1 MDKTARLRKGG
12 ENTTRKVNNQEGGGP
27 IPVINGVSITGDMSR
42 PTVSID
48 FTPADAVVGKTRSG
62 NLFSLSVSSLGGSG
76 GSASGLGSIASP
88 VTIDP
93 TLYSFSPGTRYLV
106 TLSPKYTDNTTGTAS
121 IPFTFWIPPS
131 APTGVAL
138 TTPQPNPNNN
148 TVVSINF
155 TPPNFGLTVAPVRP
169 QATPTG
175 ATATALVI
183 NAATGMNT
191 IVVVYS
197 AILTPASGSA
207 STQYH
212 SGSSNTMQLTG
223 LIPGVQ
229 YTIAMKTE
237 LYSYSG
243 STTNGSLRITS
254 SVTSSTITYSPNIS
268 PPTAVRLVPINSTSA
283 TLAWSAPTLPSGINI
298 TSYTYTLTGS
308 STATG
313 TLSSITSPQTITGLQ
328 AGAFYTGLTLQPVG
342 TAGKTFLPYIFSGLF
357 SGGTAYRPTS
367 ATVANPQ
374 TFPVVPSQV
383 TIGTYAIC
391 STFSSSSSRI
401 GYASTGGFIASVTS
415 VTATSIGYTN
425 LFNQAIGATTTNP
438 NYTFYALI
446 MPPGP
451 PTIVGYTATS
461 NRVTYVL
468 TAPASTQSL
477 SFLVNVLGSTFTH
490 QINGLTISPINY
502 AYTLTPV
509 SGGTPITATWALT
522 SSVTSSV
529 SVNSLISGSANM
541 NVASP
546 TSLSAGTRY
555 NLSVTGLLG
564 TDATTRLGNTS
575 PATMQVSTILSAPG
589 TLAVTSSA
597 ATSIGISFIPPTTG
611 AGVTITGYNFSTI
624 PARTGQV
631 TDVTLPAGT
640 SGTISG
646 LTPGTNYTS
655 LTISA
660 VTAGGAGTATTPI
673 AFITAPNPPT
683 NLEVKYTQ
691 NSATLSWTPP
701 TAAATSPAPLNATAP
716 YRYMAVS
723 STGAPTLTGNMPLTI
738 LSTPSNPITAAFH
751 GYISGNQL
759 SVISMSSMVPGGLI
773 TVTGRINTPGVSA
786 NTVITAFGS
795 GSGGGGTYTLSNSQ
809 TFGSPSAPVVMT
821 LGGVLGGL
829 IPSIAFV
836 GHISGTTLT
845 VSKVI
850 YGKLEVG
857 TLINGS
863 GVSAN
868 TSITALGTGTGFA
881 GTYTI
886 NNTQTIASATTPI
899 SMTSGFLPGNTYTIT
914 ATANNSTATSGGESA
929 PSNAVTITMLP
940 AVPQNIAVLST
951 EAPTSTSATLTWSFV
966 NGAKLPDSYAFTS
979 PTLGTLTPSETNY
992 TTAPFT
998 AKFTNLPGGTST
1010 PIAITTRN
1018 NAWQAASVA
1027 TAPTLQTSA
1036 PANITSCSITAID
1049 NTNTVLSATTYTG
1062 TIMTDM
1068 YLPTTMG
1075 GRITQP
1081 TSANEFIVD
1090 IPQTL
1095 VSNSSMIL
1103 YSYILILP
1111 PSQPTMSL
1119 ITSESTNS
1127 ALTATYSF
1135 SGGNGATHYAFYMDP
1150 PITAVTST
1158 TPILPYVSYIG
1169 TTVAGSPNI
1178 TLTAWRSC
1186 PIPLEGIQ
1194 VGMYVFGLGI
1204 LPDTQVTARSGSG
1217 LTISNAATQTNTRV
1231 GIFTFSIFP
1240 TIRSPVTFGKL
1251 TAGQN
1256 VKFGMFAINSTAPM
1270 GIDSGWT
1277 PTYAVPA
1284 TANFTRKHVQSIAGS
1299 GAAAYMDGSLVA
1311 SLNSP
1316 RGLAIHANGD
1326 IYVADRG
1333 NNRIR
1338 KITNSGSGVMVG
1350 TVTIIAG
1357 TGVAGSANGPGLS
1370 ATFNQPSYLAL
1381 NAAGTI
1387 LYVCDAGTNIIR
1399 KVDMTTSA
1407 NTVTTVTPG
1416 TNPFTTP
1423 QGICVDSNGVIYV
1436 VDSGRH
1442 RIVRLNSSG
1451 GLVTVAGTAGTAGS
1465 TDGPLATARFN
1476 TPIGLAINAAGNTL
1490 YVADTSNHRVRVIRF
1505 TPLPVDSTEQYV
1517 GTVST
1522 LAGGSTIS
1530 ATGFG
1535 TASGFANS
1543 GDSNSFGVAGLNSPT
1558 GITVDSVGNIYVTD
1572 NGNSRIRKI
1581 TPGGYVS
1588 IVGGFNKNNISE
1600 TLTGYING
1608 DPFDTS
1614 KFSDP
1619 KDIKVDANGNLYV
1632 ADAGNHR
1639 IRKIADIVAPTPMT
1653 PVPTPYYMNPTSVL
1667 LGWTGGTVPG
1677 ISYSYN
1683 INGGADIVSTSI
1695 VSPLMVR
1702 NLTADTAY
1710 TIVLRGTTTSSMTAT
1725 WSFRTP
1731 AASTVLSYYISTV
1744 AGGGSTGSAD
1754 GIEYEATFNAPRGCV
1769 YDHLGNLYIADTANH
1784 TIRMVAGNTVT
1795 TIAGT
1800 AGTAGATDGI
1810 GAAARFSSPIGLA
1823 IEDNARI
1830 LYVAD
1835 SENHKIRKIVIT
1847 TSGAT
1852 LQATVSTIAGSTS
1865 GNTDNPN
1872 ALQAQLKSPA
1882 GIFVGRNN
1890 VLYIGDT
1897 GNNRVRILKNQ
1908 GLTTLIDISGG
1919 FGDLSSPTDVVEDA
1933 AGNIYISNSGNNKIV
1948 KFNIALEAGVLA
1960 GSTSGFSD
1968 ESGKLA
1974 KFNIPYTMV
1983 PDPFGNLI
1991 IADRTNN
1998 RIRRLSPLGQ
2008 PMTIVGNGTQ
2018 GWADGIGTASGTM
2031 LNNAA
2036 GIGIN
2041 PIDNSIAV
2049 TDTGNNRIRIMTPLI
2064 SPPTPTGITL
2074 GFVNDRSAMI
2084 YWTEST
2090 IQGVTHTY
2098 TITPALT
2105 HNNNPIMTSSPVT
2118 FTELTPST
2126 AYTITITATNTAGS
2140 SAPAS
2145 FSFSTLAVY
2154 SSSVTFNP
2162 TTMAPYIPGRYVSTF
2177 AGLVGTAARID
2188 AIGLAA
2194 RFNNPQHIATD
2205 ANGTMYIADTN
2216 NNCIRMMTTAG
2227 VVTTLA
2233 GTGTAGSTEGAVS
2246 AATFNRPVG
2255 IAVNSAGTIVYV
2267 SDTGNHKIRRI
2278 AYTTNSATGV
2288 SSWMVSTLA
2297 GTGTAAVAT
2306 LANDSPASFSS
2317 PQGICLDSA
2326 GNIIVADTGL
2336 HRIRRVTPAGVV
2348 TTIGGWSLG
2357 AGVDNGSGAAVLFN
2371 GPRGVCADAFGNIYV
2386 ADTGNNCIRRINSNG
2401 KITRFAGRNTESSHI
2416 DGAGNMASFKNPC
2429 NIIYDNATRFMYVID
2444 AFSSISRLTLSGSAT
2459 TIAGT
2464 PTGAASAVV
2473 GHVDNTIGQIAGS
2486 SSQTT
2491 QFRNPI
2497 GLAVDSNG
2505 NMYVTD
2511 SDNHLIRLMVP
2522 VALPTAPVLNVV
2534 RNEGNA
2540 ITVDWT
2546 GGGLVSEG
2554 IQYTYRCTNNGARV
2568 GITPTGKMKPV
2579 TFLLLDRPAPA
2590 EYQITV
2596 TAINGMLPA
2605 GVPSAPMNVTTPAY
2619 IPTTVGTYAG
2629 AAGTTGTTEGRIADA
2644 RFNNP
2649 FGVALDTYNNIFI
2662 ADTTN
2667 NKIRMITN
2675 TGVVTTIAGTGT
2687 ASYLD
2692 GAGGV
2697 ATFNRPHGIAV
2708 NAAGNIVYVPDTVNN
2723 RIRIIRGSGSSWTVS
2738 TLAGSGAASV
2748 STASADGVGTA
2759 ATFKGPRGIITNA
2772 TGTNIYVADTGNHQ
2786 IRRIS
2791 LRGGG
2796 LGASGASGAAGPLV
2810 ATVTTIAGVF
2820 QGSGYVNG
2828 PAATAKFNEPWG
2840 IAVTPDERTIY
2851 VADTKNNCIRVIR
2864 DGFVS
2869 DLLNANTGLPVV
2881 VNEPAG
2887 MCLDTAGNL
2896 FIADTKNHRIIRVNP
2911 FGGVTSIAGPTGGF
2925 AGSANGTPN
2934 TASGRGVDSAT
2945 FNYPTGIAVTGG
2957 GTIFIADTNNHTIRR
2972 ITIEAPPTAPVPT
2985 QSNLTSTSVRFTW
2998 PDVAQ
3003 PMVGSRPVT
3012 YSYTMPPHINDIV
3025 NNVTSPLEITNL
3037 LPGTGYTL
3045 NLSAIDD
3052 GGAANSPPIIFS
3064 TLPPPPLPVGPA
3076 LLYATPNSFAISW
3089 PTTGPQSGQFAI
3101 SFRYT
3106 LDGTAII
3113 CNSQDSNMAVFTSI
3127 TPGAHTIMVTAV
3139 NLSGSTDGPSLSVM
3153 LPPSQPTLTVTTT
3166 TTNSITVGWTG
3177 GVGATSYTYSITPS
3191 TGVLPT
3197 TQTSPAVFSGLSS
3210 GVSYTIR
3217 LTATNSGGSTTSAT
3231 IQATTV
3237 TILPSNFEATSP
3249 RIVNTV
3255 ITSGLTSGAPTPHNN
3270 RLLSSSDGTIVYSI
3284 DNTTA
3289 NTQQVR
3295 KFTVATNTMAPWLST
3310 NASLNPR
3317 DFMNNV
3323 RHMATDSVGNIYFT
3337 TTSPHSGT
3345 VLKWRAADN
3354 TFVVI
3359 AGGPSL
3365 SSVFNNMIRDGFT
3378 INTTYSLTGSGSW
3391 PAPFSNQQ
3399 MNTIQIVGTITLNAQ
3414 NRYIL
3419 DVTRIIG
3426 GNMYRWDPAQNAN
3439 TNKTVNVIDPLDS
3452 STPARRPIIYPGM
3465 AVGLSARAE
3474 IVNGVTIPATPA
3486 FSSFSGSIS
3495 GSNLTV
3501 SSIAFGSL
3509 TLGTVI
3515 GGPNIPVGTRITAF
3529 GANTNGGPGTYT
3541 LSQNA
3546 TVSSVP
3552 TCVFSGYFTSASS
3565 IVTLVVTSVLS
3576 GTLSVGMWVSGFG
3589 VCPGAYISALGAGT
3603 TGAVGTYTVIMPRDY
3618 LDRPG
3623 LYGPSTNT
3631 LNTATSTATALLG
3644 TITSPVSLFGTT
3656 LAGFSYIQMNDTI
3669 PCVVPG
3675 ANPLQITDNQNKWG
3689 IVITDF
3695 LTGNGGV
3702 GTYLVSNVSPGTP
3715 LYNLTESTTPTLAVT
3730 RANNSAGLGTNGF
3743 SVPTALTCAG
3753 FICGNQNNN
3762 TRPQVGNA
3770 VTNPTSIAVDPTGN
3784 AVYVVENGGGGN
3796 MYANNTSLSLRKF
3809 VRMQGI
3815 NPADEIWRSYTLTAT
3830 GTYNRD
3836 TYGVMVNPPGSPL
3849 NPSVNTKT
3857 LLSPTAAWGQGFANT
3872 FNSFL
3877 FGEYQNA
3884 SPPVIPG
3891 GSLNFQSGV
3900 TARNFITPQNTITF
3914 VGTLNG
3920 APRVNNIYGLGTGA
3934 AGDAVHLA
3942 VDPTDPNKLY
3952 LFERTNCRVL
3962 LLTQRADNTLTVA
3975 LFAGDIG
3982 RTGFVRT
3989 ASNSIS
3995 QTLDTKNIWYDGPG
4009 LTVASFGQIGAAT
4022 IDKFG
4027 YMYLADNDN
4036 KCVRMISPAGIVST
4050 IAGGNGVANLSN
4062 ALTTMDAKNP
4072 PPPGQ
4077 VGTTAGFNSIL
4088 AITVDSSRNLY
4099 VSDTMGSG
4107 GPNKIRK
4114 ISAFAAP
4121 PVITY
4126 SPPITPPNINNNYI
4140 ITTAISNTVNVT
4152 HGTPPTSRA
4161 INPIAGTTFIDAAG
4175 NIYFSNTGSFCIFK
4189 IGAPTGT
4196 STVYSA
4202 PVLIAGTGSNV
4213 ISYETGLATECA
4225 LGFVTQII
4233 GDDAGNLYIIDT
4245 PNPQTRGTNDTVNI
4259 GSINKSSIRKLS
4271 QTATANQYILSNIL
4285 LWPRLGFVGITINR
4299 SGNILAMCLATTII
4313 DVLTMEGIYEKGIY
4327 QIPLD
4332 GSMIT
4337 EANIIPITGP
4347 LENGNY
4353 LTKIVC
4359 DRNTDVIYC
4368 AYVGSTN
4375 RIYKLTP
4382 TIINGRPS
4390 YSSSLFTQYIFDNI
4404 TSLCIDRSGMLYF
4417 IDSVKYSSTGKPAGT
4432 PGLLFVVKPT
4442 GVLQTTVQLNVIT
4455 NQISGNVTDGLG
4467 GQVGSIIDATMGPTG
4482 QFMFLDY
4489 ITRPGSTESRFR
4501 QMNFVSYEVYTSMGS
4516 GYGYFNSV
4524 NSFRSSFRNPSAIIF
4539 DSNKNAYIVD
4549 QNNHCIRKYTVSTRA
4564 ITLFAGTPGRSG
4576 YMDGAI
4582 NVAKFN
4588 RPTGIAIDT
4597 AGFLYVTDTANHCIR
4612 RIDTIG
4618 NVITFAGHPDV
4629 AYFNPPTG
4637 CSISGT
4643 TLTIP
4648 NSATPVIANR
4658 ASQTSRGWVFGV
4670 PVADKTVNGLVVQG
4684 MIVNGPGVTAGTRI
4698 IEGPINVTAATVQY
4712 KVNISQNVISATGF
4726 TFTGAT
4732 PTAGYINQA
4741 WDATNTY
4748 TSVIT
4753 HTTTY
4758 NADRAHPA
4766 VKFNMPT
4773 GITCDAGLSDNRAA
4787 INTLYIADTGNNCI
4801 RSISIQNAATTT
4813 TDVTTLAGPPMT
4825 HPSFSTMRFSAVGA
4839 TGAADRGATGVVY
4852 DEARFNSPRD
4862 LAPLW
4867 YSFASGQQRAI
4878 LFVCDTGNNCIRA
4891 IVPSSSSRVFTI
4903 LGDGNRSA
4911 RLTNTNI
4918 MPTSFTPAAIESD
4931 ANGNIYFSD
4940 LNTHTIYSYTSGVS
4954 VATPTPYVPVF
4965 GRGVVGFVAG
4975 SPTTPPFYTDGD
4987 NAAFN
4992 LPMGFSL
4999 HNPITKEPPL
5009 FVCDF
5014 GNNRIRHIKFK
5025 RGTVPAIQ
5033 AGLGTLYFPCQ
5044 RDTMNNPLPINL
5056 QTGIIDLSLAPGTKK
5071 FYDVSNCV
5079 YIMYSPDSG
5088 GVVSRPS
5095 IMQTVATIDSWAI
5108 ARRNADKAVADE
5120 KLRASAATASSA
5132 VAQTVSAA
5140 VASAATASSA
5150 VVQRALASVASAA
5163 TASSAVEQMASAS
5176 VASAATASSADIQLA
5191 SAATASSA
5199 VEQMASASVASA
5211 ATASSADI
5219 QLASAALV
5227 EQTASSASLQA
5238 PSQEQ
5243 TSSQAETSSQAQ
5255 ASQAQSGGGPP
5266 ITSLPIPKSLNVTTL
5281 LGSTETGLING
5292 VGTSAKFI
5300 TPYAAISN
5308 TAGDTIYISDLGNNR
5323 IRKAVKTMSAS
5334 TATWTV
5340 STLVTIPPP
5349 PTGSSY
5355 SCTGM
5360 CLNIAQT
5367 LLYIVDTGNNCIR
5380 SVNTSGTG
5388 LSVFAGVSGTAGY
5401 RDDAKV
5407 QALFNM
5413 PFDIVINTSGIMFV
5427 ADYGNHCIRRI
5438 DIAGN
5443 VTTYAGN
5450 YRNLVPV
5457 GATNP
5462 NSFPY
5467 PPPGATDGEEHYAS
5481 FNGPIGLTIDTNNNL
5496 YVADYENNCIRK
5508 IGADNI
5514 VVTVA
5519 GDLNGKVAGLR
5530 DGVGS
5535 NARFNHPVSCCYFNN
5550 ILYVCDEGGA
5560 IRALSSV
5567 TLNTPGYSN
5576 VMSVTTVAGNGQV
5589 VGAADNSILPIDGHG
5604 PMTGFNSPSYISVLG
5619 NSGSLLIADFG
5630 NSSIRSASQ
5639 SSLSIVSCLPD
5650 IPVMSTADEYQNTQY
5665 SKWYEV
5671 TARRYLYVANDCNEF
5686 STPASMPLDAN
5697 NNPIGTKQAPNE
5709 GYTDNLN
5716 PGKIW
5721 EKWKNTVATS
5731 TTFNAIYYYSPQTG
5745 EVVWNL
5751 PLEAY
5756 PLGKTLTFTGTIS
5769 GYTLTVSNIPSSSTS
5784 ARIQIG
5790 SIIYGQNVPANTIVS
5805 GFISGSGHVGTYTIY
5820 YQAVEASSVNIASQ
5834 TMSSSAPIY
5843 PPSYDPVAD
5852 ETLPE
5857 TCFWLKYQAPAA
5869 ATARPVYYMNLVTTE
5884 FSYDAPTCTELV
5896 AYPEPQTLDAYRMA
5910 SSAVAQQASHAQA
5923 SSALAQEASS
5933 AMASSAVASSAV
5945 ASSAVAQVA
5954 SQAQASSALAQQ
5966 ASHAQASSAVASS
5979 AVASSAVAQVASQ
5992 AQASSA
5998 LGQQASHAQAS
6009 SALAQ
6014 YTSQARA
6021 SSALAQQASHAEAS
6035 SAVASSAVASSAVA
6049 QEASQAVASSAVASS
6064 AVAQQAS
6071 QAMASSAVASSAV
6084 AQEASQAMA
6093 SSATAQEASRAQASS
6108 AVASSAVASSA
6119 VAQQA
6124 SQAVASS
6131 ATAQEASRA
6140 QASSAVAQQASQA
6153 QASSA
6158 MAQVASQA
6166 RASQA
6171 TASAAQYSGAVQ
6183 QYSTSILSQDIATSA
6198 EAAHNLTLLVLA
6210 QIPTLKAMGAYDSAS
6225 TLIINTLRQI
6235 RASVAYLNN
6244 HPTTITDVAELNAA
6258 LIDLRETNPSTASSA
6273 VQASAALLT
6282 VTNNLQ
6288 STDRQIAIEAA
6299 RQLTRTTISQ
6309 ANYLLA
6315 IGQYSSASSLIR
6327 NTIQQLNALNLR
6339 FSTGGAQSGS
6349 EGGTPEVMGFIEE
6362 LNTLLELID
6371 SIDPRII
6378 EETASRA
6385 RAQASS
6391 AVAQQASSAV
6401 AQQAS
6406 SAVAQAASSAMAQE
6420 ASQAMASS
6428 ATAQE
6433 ASQAM
6438 ASSAVASSATAQQ
6451 ASQAMASSALASQAQ
6466 ASSATAQ
6473 EASQAIASSA
6483 TAQQASQ
6490 AMASSALASQ
6500 AQASWATAQEASQAM
6515 ASSATAQQA
6524 SQAQASSALAQ
6535 EASQAM
6541 ASSATAQQ
6549 ASQAMASSATAE
6561 QVASQARASSAIAQ
6575 EASQAMASSA
6585 TAQEASQAMAS
6596 QATASAAEFS
6606 GAIQSLVAAL
6616 ANTDIAQSALA
6627 VQNLVN
6633 LVIPQVQALK
6643 DAGSYQ
6649 EALGLLVQTLDD
6661 IRQSVAFLNNDP
6673 STIDIVSNLTTT
6685 ALTIYNLLDSSS
6697 NASGASGAA
6706 NPDII
6711 NLNDTDI
6718 DISTTAAFNL
6728 TESVKNKANFLLA
6741 IGLYSQAETLLSET
6755 IQLLNNS
6762 TAADTPTVQGYIGEL
6777 QELLD
6782 MIEYIDP
6789 AKISQRENALQAV
6802 ASSAV
6807 AQEASQAQASQA
6819 QASSAVAQEA
6829 SQAQASSAVAQ
6840 GASHAQA
6847 SSAMAQ
6853 VASQARASQATASAA
6868 QYSGAVQQYTTS
6880 ILSQDIATSAEA
6892 AHNLTLL
6899 VLAQIPTLKAMG
6911 AYESATTLIV
6921 NTLGQIRASVAY
6933 LNNNPTTITD
6943 LADLNAALIDLHE
6956 TNPSTASSAV
6966 QASAAVLTI
6975 TNNLQSNDRQIAIEA
6990 ARQLTRATVSQ
7001 ANYLLAIG
7009 QYSSASSL
7017 VRNTIQQLNA
7027 LNLRFSTGGGSTG
7040 GGPSGSGPS
7049 DSGPSDSGL
7058 MTNEVS
7064 LVATD
7069 SGPVTDEESLV
7080 ATDSGPVTD
7089 EVSLVATNSGQS
7101 GSQGGLPEIQEF
7113 IDELNALLQLI
7124 ESIDPRIIEETASR
7138 ARAQASSAVAQ
7149 QASQA
7154 QASAAQIYYTNAL
7167 QGNDIQLALTAAASL
7182 VSSVTS
7188 TVNSLVS
7195 SGSYYAALTLITE
7208 ALQQLMASNAYSS
7221 NNEQMIAYV
7230 QQLNT
7235 LAQSVVQGNPGA
7247 QASSAQASAAQ
7258 SYYVSALQGSE
7269 AASVTAAKNLVEH
7282 IQTTVQ
7288 LLVTIGSFSA
7298 ALTLISETISQIQ
7311 SSTAFTAGNAEV
7323 IALVGTLNTLATTVS
7338 AQNPARATGA
7348 SAALATGPSATGAS
7362 AAATAPAAPSAAATP
7377 APAPPAPAPAAID
7390 PAVLAALMTQL
7401 QQKPLVAATPT
7412 PGSSASAA
7420 QAAAT
7425 QLVTSLQN
7433 AITSMN
7439 NVQKQLEAQN
7449 AIIKN
7454 PASSPTDKQAA
7465 QAAVAKLTTEL
7476 ATYRSQVVSYVLQLR
7491 KLQPGLISAE
7501 TISSLLEASGY
7512 GEGYGYGYG
7521 YGYGNPVSGGSRKK
7535 KSRKTKSKK
7544 SRRGR
7549 K

>member
-1 MDKTARLRKGG
+1 MDKTARQRKGG

-48 FTPADAVVGKTRSG
+48 FTPADAVVGKTLSG

-106 TLSPKYTDNTTGTAS
+106 TLSPKYTNNTTGTAS
-121 IPFTFWIPPS
+121 TAYYFWIPPS

-148 TVVSINF
+148 SVVSINF
-155 TPPNFGLTVAPVRP
+155 TPPNFGLRTVRP
-169 QATPTG
+169 QATPG
-175 ATATALVI
+175 ASANGLFIDALANLTAI
-183 NAATGMNT
+183 
-191 IVVVYS
+191 IVVYS

-212 SGSSNTMQLTG
+212 GGSSNTMQLTG
-223 LIPGVQ
+223 LISGVQ

-243 STTNGSLRITS
+243 AGATSLRLTS
-254 SVTSSTITYSPNIS
+254 SVTSSTITYTPNIS
-268 PPTAVRLVPINSTSA
+268 PPTAVKLVPINSTSA

-367 ATVANPQ
+367 TTVANPQ

-461 NRVTYVL
+461 NSVTYVL

-502 AYTLTPV
+502 SYTLTPV

-575 PATMQVSTILSAPG
+575 PATMQVSTIISAPG

-624 PARTGQV
+624 PTRTGQV
-631 TDVTLPAGT
+631 TVTLPAGT

-660 VTAGGAGTATTPI
+660 VSAAGTGTATTPI
-673 AFITAPNPPT
+673 GFITPPNPPT

-691 NSATLSWTPP
+691 NSATLFWTPP

-773 TVTGRINTPGVSA
+773 TVNSRINTPGVSA

-845 VSKVI
+845 VTKVI

-886 NNTQTIASATTPI
+886 NNTQTIASPATPI

-940 AVPQNIAVLST
+940 AVPQNIGVLST

-1036 PANITSCSITAID
+1036 PANITSCSITAIG
-1049 NTNTVLSATTYTG
+1049 NTNSLLSATTYTG

-1068 YLPTTMG
+1068 YLSTTMG

-1169 TTVAGSPNI
+1169 TTVAGSLNI

-1204 LPDTQVTARSGSG
+1204 LPDTKVTARSGSG
-1217 LTISNAATQTNTRV
+1217 LTISNAATQTNNGA

-1451 GLVTVAGTAGTAGS
+1451 GLVTVAGTAGTAGA
-1465 TDGPLATARFN
+1465 TDGLINNALFN
-1476 TPIGLAINAAGNTL
+1476 TPIGLAINTAGNIL

-1543 GDSNSFGVAGLNSPT
+1543 GNSNSFGVAGLNSPT

-1588 IVGGFNKNNISE
+1588 IVGGFNKNNHSE

-1683 INGGADIVSTSI
+1683 INGGADIVPTSI
-1695 VSPLMVR
+1695 VSPLMVT

-1710 TIVLRGTTTSSMTAT
+1710 TIVMRGTTTSSMTAT

-1731 AASTVLSYYISTV
+1731 AASTVLSYFISTV

-1754 GIEYEATFNAPRGCV
+1754 GIEYGATFNAPRGCV

-1784 TIRMVAGNTVT
+1784 TIRMITGNTVT

-1882 GIFVGRNN
+1882 GVFVGRNN

-1919 FGDLSSPTDVVEDA
+1919 FGNLSSPTDVVEDA
-1933 AGNIYISNSGNNKIV
+1933 AGNIYISNSGNNTIV

-1974 KFNIPYTMV
+1974 KFNTPYTMV
-1983 PDPFGNLI
+1983 PDTFGNLI

-2018 GWADGIGTASGTM
+2018 GWADGNGTASGTM

-2049 TDTGNNRIRIMTPLI
+2049 TDTGNNRIRIMTPLVT
-2064 SPPTPTGITL
+2064 PPTPTGITL

-2090 IQGVTHTY
+2090 IRGVTHTY

-2126 AYTITITATNTAGS
+2126 AYTITITATNIAGS
-2140 SAPAS
+2140 SVPAS

-2416 DGAGNMASFKNPC
+2416 DGAGDMASFKNPC

-2491 QFRNPI
+2491 QFRNPM

-2554 IQYTYRCTNNGARV
+2554 IQYTYRCTNNGASV
-2568 GITPTGKMKPV
+2568 GITPTGQMKPV

-2590 EYQITV
+2590 EYKIRV
-2596 TAINGMLPA
+2596 TAKNGMLPA
-2605 GVPSAPMNVTTPAY
+2605 GVPSADMNVTTPAY

-2697 ATFNRPHGIAV
+2697 ATFNKPHGIAV

-2911 FGGVTSIAGPTGGF
+2911 FGGVTSIAGPTGGS

-3153 LPPSQPTLTVTTT
+3153 LPPSQPALTVTTT

-3177 GVGATSYTYSITPS
+3177 GVGATTYTYSITPS
-3191 TGVLPT
+3191 AGVLPT

-3284 DNTTA
+3284 DNATA

-3295 KFTVATNTMAPWLST
+3295 RFTVATNTMAPWLTT
-3310 NASLNPR
+3310 NASLSPR
-3317 DFMNNV
+3317 DFISGIK
-3323 RHMATDSVGNIYFT
+3323 HMATDSLGNIYFT
-3337 TTSPHSGT
+3337 SVAPHTGT

-3354 TFVVI
+3354 TYVVI

-3399 MNTIQIVGTITLNAQ
+3399 MNSIQIVGTITLNAQ

-3426 GNMYRWDPAQNAN
+3426 GNIYRWDPAQNGN
-3439 TNKTVNVIDPLDS
+3439 TNKTVNGSDPLDS

-3474 IVNGVTIPATPA
+3474 TVNGVTIPATPA
-3486 FSSFSGSIS
+3486 FSSFTGSIS

-3515 GGPNIPVGTRITAF
+3515 GGPNIPIGTRITAF

-3715 LYNLTESTTPTLAVT
+3715 LYGLEGSTTPTLAVT

-3762 TRPQVGNA
+3762 TKPQVGNA

-3836 TYGVMVNPPGSPL
+3836 IYGVMVNPPGSAL

-4501 QMNFVSYEVYTSMGS
+4501 QMIFVSYEVYTSMGS

-4670 PVADKTVNGLVVQG
+4670 PVADKTVNDAVVQG

-4698 IEGPINVTAATVQY
+4698 IEGPMNVTNATVQY
-4712 KVNISQNVISATGF
+4712 KVNISQNVTSVTGF

-4773 GITCDAGLSDNRAA
+4773 GIICDAGLSDNRAA

-4813 TDVTTLAGPPMT
+4813 TDVTTLAGAPMT
-4825 HPSFSTMRFSAVGA
+4825 QPSFSTMRFSAVGA
-4839 TGAADRGATGVVY
+4839 TGAADRGATGVTY
-4852 DEARFNSPRD
+4852 ADARFNSPRD

-4891 IVPSSSSRVFTI
+4891 IVPSGAPRVFTI
-4903 LGDGNRSA
+4903 LGDGNRSTI
-4911 RLTNTNI
+4911 LNSTSIT
-4918 MPTSFTPAAIESD
+4918 PTSFTPAAIESD

-5056 QTGIIDLSLAPGTKK
+5056 QTGIIDLSLAPGVKK

-5079 YIMYSPDSG
+5079 YIMYSPESG
-5088 GVVSRPS
+5088 GVVARPS

-5163 TASSAVEQMASAS
+5163 TASSAVEQR
-5176 VASAATASSADIQLA
+5176 ASAATASSADIQ
-5191 SAATASSA
+5191 
-5199 VEQMASASVASA
+5199 M
-5211 ATASSADI
+5211 
-5219 QLASAALV
+5219 ASAALV

-5238 PSQEQ
+5238 PSQEQASSQAETSSQAQTSSQAETSSQAQTSQAQTSSQAETSSQAQASSQAETSSQAQ

-5281 LGSTETGLING
+5281 LGSTVTGLING
-5292 VGTSAKFI
+5292 VGTSAKFN

-5308 TAGDTIYISDLGNNR
+5308 TAGDTIYISDSGNNC
-5323 IRKAVKTMSAS
+5323 IRKAVKTMSGS

-5355 SCTGM
+5355 SCSGM

-5380 SVNTSGTG
+5380 SVNTSGTD

-5686 STPASMPLDAN
+5686 STPASMPLDDN

-5721 EKWKNTVATS
+5721 EKWKNTVAMS

-5805 GFISGSGHVGTYTIY
+5805 GFISGTGHVGTYTIY
-5820 YQAVEASSVNIASQ
+5820 YPAVEASSVNIASQ

-5896 AYPEPQTLDAYRMA
+5896 AYPEPQTLEEERRAA
-5910 SSAVAQQASHAQA
+5910 SSAVAQ
-5923 SSALAQEASS
+5923 
-5933 AMASSAVASSAV
+5933 
-5945 ASSAVAQVA
+5945 
-5954 SQAQASSALAQQ
+5954 QASSALAQQ
-5966 ASHAQASSAVASS
+5966 AS
-5979 AVASSAVAQVASQ
+5979 SAVAQQ
-5992 AQASSA
+5992 
-5998 LGQQASHAQAS
+5998 
-6009 SALAQ
+6009 
-6014 YTSQARA
+6014 A
-6021 SSALAQQASHAEAS
+6021 SSALAQQASSAEAQQAS
-6035 SAVASSAVASSAVA
+6035 SALV
-6049 QEASQAVASSAVASS
+6049 QEASS

-6071 QAMASSAVASSAV
+6071 SAI
-6084 AQEASQAMA
+6084 AQ
-6093 SSATAQEASRAQASS
+6093 
-6108 AVASSAVASSA
+6108 
-6119 VAQQA
+6119 
-6124 SQAVASS
+6124 
-6131 ATAQEASRA
+6131 
-6140 QASSAVAQQASQA
+6140 QASSAVAQQASSAVAQ

-6158 MAQVASQA
+6158 VRQQASSAVAQQASSAVAQQA
-6166 RASQA
+6166 SSAVAQQASSAVAQQA
-6171 TASAAQYSGAVQ
+6171 SSAVAQQASSAIAQQASSAVAQQASSAVAQQASSAVAQQASAAQYSGAVQ
-6183 QYSTSILSQDIATSA
+6183 QYTSSMLSQDIATSA

-6244 HPTTITDVAELNAA
+6244 NPTTITDVADLNAA
-6258 LIDLRETNPSTASSA
+6258 LIDLHDTNPSTASSA

-6339 FSTGGAQSGS
+6339 FSTGGGESGS

-6401 AQQAS
+6401 AQVAS

-6473 EASQAIASSA
+6473 EASQAMASSA

-6524 SQAQASSALAQ
+6524 SQAMASSALAQEASQAMASSATAQEASQAMASSATAEQVASQAQASSAIAQ

-6561 QVASQARASSAIAQ
+6561 QVASQARASSATAQ

-6596 QATASAAEFS
+6596 QARASAAEFS

-6673 STIDIVSNLTTT
+6673 STIDIVSNLATT
-6685 ALTIYNLLDSSS
+6685 ALTIYNLLNSSS
-6697 NASGASGAA
+6697 NATGASGAA

-6728 TESVKNKANFLLA
+6728 TESVTNKANFLLA

-6840 GASHAQA
+6840 EASQAQA

-6868 QYSGAVQQYTTS
+6868 QYSGAVQQYTNS
-6880 ILSQDIATSAEA
+6880 MLSQNIATSAEA
-6892 AHNLTLL
+6892 AHNLTLI

-6911 AYESATTLIV
+6911 AYESASTLIV

-6933 LNNNPTTITD
+6933 LNNDPTTITD
-6943 LADLNAALIDLHE
+6943 VAELNAALIDLHE

-7040 GGPSGSGPS
+7040 GGPSGSGPVA
-7049 DSGPSDSGL
+7049 D
-7058 MTNEVS
+7058 EVS
-7064 LVATD
+7064 LVAAD
-7069 SGPVTDEESLV
+7069 SGPSS
-7080 ATDSGPVTD
+7080 SGPVTD

-7113 IDELNALLQLI
+7113 IYELNALLQLI
-7124 ESIDPRIIEETASR
+7124 ESIDPRIIEESASR

-7425 QLVTSLQN
+7425 QLVTALQN

-7439 NVQKQLEAQN
+7439 NAQKQLEAQN

-7491 KLQPGLISAE
+7491 SLQPGLISAE

-7521 YGYGNPVSGGSRKK
+7521 YGYGNSVSGGSRKK
-7535 KSRKTKSKK
+7535 KSRKSKSKK